1 MNITFKLTS
10 CFALPVY
17 NWFERGYAW
26 SDGAKLRCNYKL
38 TLTSFDA
45 KKVVYPTVFAAECG
59 VGEELLLGHIPELG
73 SDIKITKFLQPEGL
87 ESAPFD
93 EDEEGTLHPYLALND
108 GTKLEAPLTAIK
120 MAIHAS
126 AWIYEIPED
135 SLVPRTQMMGGV
147 TLPKLNKAGFAIYD
161 LGEKVDFLRD
171 AAAWRKEI
179 IKPKAR
185 PEEFRSFMVL
195 SGATKLRPKLT
206 KEMLRK

>member
-1 MNITFKLTS
+1 MNITFKLNS
-10 CFALPVY
+10 CFVLPAY
-17 NWFERGYAW
+17 NWFERGKAW
-26 SDGAKLRCNYKL
+26 SDGAKLRCNYKI

-73 SDIKITKFLQPEGL
+73 PEIKITKFLQPEGL

-108 GTKLEAPLTAIK
+108 GVRLEAPLSAIK
-120 MAIHAS
+120 MAIHAE
-126 AWIYEIPED
+126 AWLYEIPEEA
-135 SLVPRTQMMGGV
+135 LVPRTHMMGGV
-147 TLPKLNKAGFAIYD
+147 TSPKLNKAGFAIYD

-171 AAAWRKEI
+171 AVAWRKEVI
-179 IKPKAR
+179 APRAR
-185 PEEFRSFMVL
+185 PEEFRSFTVL
-195 SGATKLRPKLT
+195 PGATKLRTRLT